1 MLELVLPKLVDRLV
15 TVPGLGQRLIPGLAQ
30 HLVAAVG
37 SNWDDGE
44 ARYETF
50 LATDFE
56 CAVRARAAWLR
67 MQKEV
72 ERLQGAT
79 EIDGERSVLCVDAE
93 YAGGSRIA
101 AGEKTSTSAAHPQF
115 QKRLSARRALARQHA
130 VELALQRL
138 PRSEPARD
146 AWHRR
151 PYGAVFNTLP
161 TPETRLDQ
169 SEWLMM
175 VPTLMGLPVPL
186 LLPHVGMK
194 FSDSAEDANR
204 RPRVLSR
211 YGHEL
216 TLFMGKGQ
224 AKTACSKA
232 VENTLVEQA
241 KQAGIGGA
249 RGQPHEWLMHCI
261 TDKAAQRGFKK
272 ACKNEACGANNCGGA
287 VPDIILQRVVDPNSR
302 AHGISHTDQVYDVKT
317 CGYRIFNGS
326 KKSSCGYG
334 RWCREKTPVQF
345 MEDEVPG
352 LWQTKIRNVD
362 TKWNQTKGG
371 DLGPAAQFYAT
382 IPKGVIGL
390 GAGAY
395 GETGRGIQEYHEL
408 IANHASTIMD
418 SAVSSTTP
426 YYNRFSCCHGADDAY
441 ARIYGYFKRQL
452 ARVSVR
458 AAMLVRL
465 RALDVVLGRSPRPE
479 SSKDRKEAKRAKATR
494 LAAVHVAS
502 ESGIPADRGSFGA

>member
-1 MLELVLPKLVDRLV
+1 M
-15 TVPGLGQRLIPGLAQ
+15 
-30 HLVAAVG
+30 
-37 SNWDDGE
+37 
-44 ARYETF
+44 
-50 LATDFE
+50 
-56 CAVRARAAWLR
+56 
-67 MQKEV
+67 
-72 ERLQGAT
+72 
-79 EIDGERSVLCVDAE
+79 
-93 YAGGSRIA
+93 
-101 AGEKTSTSAAHPQF
+101 
-115 QKRLSARRALARQHA
+115 
-130 VELALQRL
+130 
-138 PRSEPARD
+138 
-146 AWHRR
+146 
-151 PYGAVFNTLP
+151 
-161 TPETRLDQ
+161 
-169 SEWLMM
+169 
-175 VPTLMGLPVPL
+175 
-186 LLPHVGMK
+186 
-194 FSDSAEDANR
+194 
-204 RPRVLSR
+204 
-211 YGHEL
+211 
-216 TLFMGKGQ
+216 
-224 AKTACSKA
+224 
-232 VENTLVEQA
+232 EQA
-241 KQAGIGGA
+241 KSAGIFA
-249 RGQPHEWLMHCI
+249 QQQPYEYFAHCI
-261 TDKAAQRGFKK
+261 KDKKAQLGFKK
-272 ACKNEACGANNCGGA
+272 ACKSEACGANNCGGA

-362 TKWNQTKGG
+362 TKWNKTKSG

-426 YYNRFSCCHGADDAY
+426 YYNRFSCCHGAEDAY

-465 RALDVVLGRSPRPE
+465 RALDVGQTFQFQFL
-479 SSKDRKEAKRAKATR
+479 
-494 LAAVHVAS
+494 
-502 ESGIPADRGSFGA
+502 

>member
-1 MLELVLPKLVDRLV
+1 
-15 TVPGLGQRLIPGLAQ
+15 
-30 HLVAAVG
+30 
-37 SNWDDGE
+37 
-44 ARYETF
+44 
-50 LATDFE
+50 
-56 CAVRARAAWLR
+56 

-72 ERLQGAT
+72 VRLQGAT
-79 EIDGERSVLCVDAE
+79 EIEGERSVLCVDAE

-115 QKRLSARRALARQHA
+115 QRRLSARRALARQHA

-151 PYGAVFNTLP
+151 PYGAVWNTLP

-186 LLPHVGMK
+186 LLPHVGLK
-194 FSDSAEDANR
+194 FSDSAEDPNW
-204 RPRVLSR
+204 RPRVLSQ
-211 YGHEL
+211 YGSEL

-241 KQAGIGGA
+241 KQAGVGGA
-249 RGQPHEWLMHCI
+249 RAQPFEFFMHCI
-261 TDKAAQRGFKK
+261 TDKEAQRGFRKV
-272 ACKNEACGANNCGGA
+272 CKREACGATNNCGGA
-287 VPDIILQRVVDPNSR
+287 VVDILLPRVVDPNSR

-317 CGYRIFNGS
+317 CGARIFNGS
-326 KKSSCGYG
+326 KKSSCGYYVP
-334 RWCREKTPVQF
+334 CPKKTPVQF

-362 TKWNQTKGG
+362 KKWNQTKSG

-479 SSKDRKEAKRAKATR
+479 SLMDRKEAKRAKATR
-494 LAAVHVAS
+494 LAAVDVVS

>member
-1 MLELVLPKLVDRLV
+1 M
-15 TVPGLGQRLIPGLAQ
+15 
-30 HLVAAVG
+30 
-37 SNWDDGE
+37 
-44 ARYETF
+44 
-50 LATDFE
+50 
-56 CAVRARAAWLR
+56 
-67 MQKEV
+67 
-72 ERLQGAT
+72 
-79 EIDGERSVLCVDAE
+79 
-93 YAGGSRIA
+93 
-101 AGEKTSTSAAHPQF
+101 
-115 QKRLSARRALARQHA
+115 
-130 VELALQRL
+130 
-138 PRSEPARD
+138 
-146 AWHRR
+146 
-151 PYGAVFNTLP
+151 PY
-161 TPETRLDQ
+161 
-169 SEWLMM
+169 
-175 VPTLMGLPVPL
+175 
-186 LLPHVGMK
+186 
-194 FSDSAEDANR
+194 
-204 RPRVLSR
+204 
-211 YGHEL
+211 
-216 TLFMGKGQ
+216 
-224 AKTACSKA
+224 
-232 VENTLVEQA
+232 
-241 KQAGIGGA
+241 
-249 RGQPHEWLMHCI
+249 I
-261 TDKAAQRGFKK
+261 TDKDAQLGFKK

-287 VPDIILQRVVDPNSR
+287 VPDIILPRVVDPNSR

-479 SSKDRKEAKRAKATR
+479 SSTDRKEAKRAKATR
-494 LAAVHVAS
+494 LAAVHVVS